1 MHPPVDPVQSR
12 TMNTKARDRVNDL
25 LSEFG
30 ASRGLI
36 GASLDDS
43 GVCAFEYQEL
53 LDMVLELSSDGATL
67 HFYSPLCEV
76 PAGEREAFLTELL
89 ERNLLCAQ
97 TNGATLAVDARENQ
111 VVLCFNQ
118 PVESLDPATFSTLME
133 NFLDTAIN
141 VRTDLDS
148 VRGPS
153 QGSASHDEH
162 ESLLSFGMRI

>member
-1 MHPPVDPVQSR
+1 
-12 TMNTKARDRVNDL
+12 MNTKARDRVNDL

-36 GASLDDS
+36 GARLNDS

-67 HFYSPLCEV
+67 HFYSPLCEL
-76 PAGEREAFLTELL
+76 PSQEREAFLTELL

-118 PVESLDPATFSTLME
+118 PVEALDPATFSTVME
-133 NFLDTAIN
+133 NFLDTALN
-141 VRTDLDS
+141 VRSDLDA
-148 VRGPS
+148 VRAPS
-153 QGSASHDEH
+153 QGAASHAEH
-162 ESLLSFGMRI
+162 EGLLAFGMRI